1 MSYKV
6 GKIFSLSCVLL
17 LVGCM
22 DAETQARDIKHCQSV
37 GQDYW
42 YNGFNQIF
50 CKPKNK

>member
-1 MSYKV
+1 MK
-6 GKIFSLSCVLL
+6 KFLFLFIFMGLS
-17 LVGCM
+17 GCM

-42 YNGFNQIF
+42 YNGFNQVF